1 MHTGSAATRG
11 FTLIEMMAAVAV
23 AGIVTTAAVP
33 SLHGWADQQRL
44 KGIASELSSD
54 LQYARTEALL
64 RNEGVRITF
73 VGNACYVV
81 HTGNADRCQCNAD
94 GIGRCDDGAAPIKTV
109 ALPDATGVALQS
121 NVRSVLFAPEHGTAS
136 PTATLRVSGAQG
148 RTVQHTVNLMGR
160 VRSCAAQGAVP
171 GYSAC

>member
-1 MHTGSAATRG
+1 MHTGSAAARG
-11 FTLIEMMAAVAV
+11 FTLIETMATFAV

-44 KGIASELSSD
+44 KGIAGELSSD
-54 LQYARTEALL
+54 LQHARTEALL

-73 VGNACYVV
+73 AGTACYIV
-81 HTGNADRCQCNAD
+81 HTGAADRCHCDAD
-94 GIGRCDDGAAPIKTV
+94 GTGRCDDGAAPIKTV
-109 ALPDATGVALQS
+109 ALPTGQGLSLQS

-160 VRSCAAQGAVP
+160 VRSCAAQGAVS

>member
-1 MHTGSAATRG
+1 MHTGSAASRG
-11 FTLIEMMAAVAV
+11 FTLIEMMATVAV
-23 AGIVTTAAVP
+23 AGIVATTAVP

-54 LQYARTEALL
+54 LQHARAEALL

-81 HTGNADRCQCNAD
+81 HTGAADRCRCDAD
-94 GIGRCDDGAAPIKTV
+94 GIGRCEGGAAPIKTV
-109 ALPDATGVALQS
+109 ALPAATGVALQS

-136 PTATLRVSGAQG
+136 PTATLRISGAQG

-160 VRSCAAQGAVP
+160 VRSCAAQGAVA
-171 GYSAC
+171 GYGAC

>member
-1 MHTGSAATRG
+1 MHTGSAAARG
-11 FTLIEMMAAVAV
+11 FTLIEMTATLAV
-23 AGIVTTAAVP
+23 AGIVATAAVP

-44 KGIASELSSD
+44 KGVAGELSSD
-54 LQYARTEALL
+54 LQHAHTEALL

-73 VGNACYVV
+73 IGNACYVV
-81 HTGNADRCQCNAD
+81 HTGAADRCRCDAE
-94 GIGRCDDGAAPIKTV
+94 GLGRCESGAELIKAV
-109 ALPDATGVALQS
+109 VLPAAGGVALQS

-136 PTATLRVSGAQG
+136 PTATLRLSGAQG

-160 VRSCAAQGAVP
+160 VRSCAAQGAVS